1 MLRADDFQVSPWFL
15 EAPRGPTL
23 QIVGI
28 EDIDYDIA
36 FRHSDGYDATGDKL
50 TVLVEACI
58 PAKNDM
64 GSQMRL
70 DKLHG
75 SASLKAALE
84 ADDRLTSR
92 WQDDQT
98 ILGSQPAACDQLRV
112 TRYRGQT
119 RSIVS
124 RESGGLDVLLAH
136 WEVELL
142 T

>member
-1 MLRADDFQVSPWFL
+1 MLRDDGFQVSPWFI

-23 QIVGI
+23 QVVGL

-36 FRHSDGYDATGDKL
+36 FRAGDYDGTGDRL
-50 TVLVEACI
+50 IVIVEAAI
-58 PAKNDM
+58 PAKNDI

-75 SASLKAALE
+75 PASLKAAVE
-84 ADDRLTSR
+84 SDQELTSR

-98 ILGSQPAACDQLRV
+98 ILDSQPAACDDLHVR
-112 TRYRGQT
+112 RYRGQT
-119 RSIVS
+119 RSIVE
-124 RESGGLDVLLAH
+124 RDSGGLDVLLAH
-136 WEVELL
+136 WEIEVL